1 MNTKK
6 TWVSGVTVSELR
18 GMRGVAAAIIRQAF
32 DDAGAR
38 TAPMVEIIKN
48 FVKPCSTRI
57 KLGELSENELIS
69 YKKPENS
76 GKEKISKEKMIKE
89 ILGKKV
95 KNTLEIYSLNETWHI
110 KEVEN
115 SKHKILYNQD
125 WKQVGY
131 IEGKVVYR
139 AQLEMEN
146 NKVKIFTQ
154 KTLKRKSQ
162 SSQLLSK
169 AECDEARGF
178 ILAESNYWKT
188 ALEFWCDV
196 AELDWAYI
204 VKLAKQQKWYPDHL
218 KGIR

>member
-1 MNTKK
+1 MNIKK
-6 TWVSGVTVSELR
+6 TWEAGVTVNELR
-18 GMRGVAAAIIRQAF
+18 GMKGLAAAIIRQAF

-38 TAPMVEIIKN
+38 TAPMIEVIKN
-48 FVKPCSTRI
+48 FVKPYSIRL
-57 KLGELSENELIS
+57 KLGELSGNELVR

-76 GKEKISKEKMIKE
+76 GKEKIRKEKMVKE
-89 ILGKKV
+89 LLGKKV
-95 KNTLEIYSLNETWHI
+95 RNTLEIYSLNETWHI

-115 SKHKILYNQD
+115 SQHKILYNQD

-131 IEGKVVYR
+131 IEGKVVYK

-196 AELDWAYI
+196 AELDWTYI
-204 VKLAKQQKWYPDHL
+204 VKIAKQQKWYPDHL